1 MGRLDFFSQYVNID
15 LFISMHIVKET
26 TQSTKIEGTQTN
38 MEETFLQKEDLA
50 LDKRDD
56 WDEVQNYILAMK
68 TAANDLEKLPI
79 SARLIKNTHKTL
91 ISGVTET
98 AKIGV
103 ETFDGILKLQRDVN
117 EKLIQH
123 KEKTED
129 ARKIVS
135 YLYE

>member
-1 MGRLDFFSQYVNID
+1 
-15 LFISMHIVKET
+15 MHIVKET